1 MSTTSSIGE
10 VFLYDGDVEKNSMIN
25 YEIKSHLAKLLATED
40 LVVEHQHVDTAQ
52 FNVETRVLTLPLWKK
67 ASSVV
72 YDMLVGHEVGH
83 ALFTPNRWDFEIPRQ
98 FVNVCEDIRIEKLMK
113 RKYPGIAKTFYVGY
127 NALHDEDFFEIDG
140 EDLTTFNLADRINIH
155 AKVGSFVDVAFST
168 AEEPIVRVVD
178 GCETFDDVLFAAELL
193 YKFCIKEQEK
203 EQEEKVK
210 NHEQAQ
216 MFYDECM
223 ENAGIEDYPPIEEE
237 IDSSDSG
244 IGSELEVITDTA
256 FEKGAQ
262 QLNDFTNNLES
273 LYVEIPKI
281 DLDIA
286 IASNL
291 EIHSALEDSW
301 SDQLTHYTD
310 SPIADF
316 SIPDNQYE
324 QFKNSAQ
331 KEVNYLV
338 KEFESKKAA
347 DAYARS
353 NTARTGI
360 LDCSKLHTYKFNE
373 DLFKKVTTLSDG
385 KNHGL
390 IFILDWSGS
399 MSRVLEDTMK
409 QLYNLVWFCSK
420 VQIPF
425 DVYAFTDNYNHWKH
439 EDEILPRM
447 KKEEGKLYVN
457 KDFSLMNIFTSQ
469 VSRSVLERQMK
480 SFWRVVSWMQHSF
493 PSVYTLPG
501 QFMIS
506 GTPLHESLITLHQI
520 IPKFKK
526 ENRVQKVQCVIL
538 TDGESNPLP
547 YNKIVKRH
555 WEDEPFMGC
564 RNIRPLHTYLRNRK
578 TGHTYQFQ
586 YQYWQ
591 FTEVLLEDLKE
602 TFPDTNFIGIRLLS
616 SGEFGKFVRR
626 YDSHIEDRV
635 IRQARKD
642 KCYITTDGGYHS
654 YFGILSSS
662 LFNDESFE
670 VEDDA
675 SKSKIKNAF
684 IKSLKN
690 KKLNKKILGEFIDL
704 VA

>member
-1 MSTTSSIGE
+1 MQGE
-10 VFLYDGDVEKNSMIN
+10 WSKVTIN

-40 LVVEHQHVDTAQ
+40 LVVEHQNVTTAQ

-83 ALFTPNRWDFEIPRQ
+83 ALFTPNRWDFKIPQQ
-98 FVNVCEDIRIEKLMK
+98 FVNVCEDVRIEKLMK

-140 EDLTTFNLADRINIH
+140 EDLTTFNLADRVNLYY
-155 AKVGSFVDVAFST
+155 KVGSFVHLAFQPLEKEIVDLVGASESFDDT
-168 AEEPIVRVVD
+168 LYAAQCLYDYCKKQIEEPNIIPIENKD
-178 GCETFDDVLFAAELL
+178 ISPPPDQGDETFEDEFFDDGS
-193 YKFCIKEQEK
+193 QEK
-203 EQEEKVK
+203 EVEPDQ
-210 NHEQAQ
+210 
-216 MFYDECM
+216 
-223 ENAGIEDYPPIEEE
+223 G
-237 IDSSDSG
+237 SSS
-244 IGSELEVITDTA
+244 SELEVLTDTA
-256 FEKGAQ
+256 FEQGAQ

-425 DVYAFTDNYNHWKH
+425 DVYAFTDNYNHWKQQ
-439 EDEILPRM
+439 DEILPRM

-493 PSVYTLPG
+493 PSAYTLPG

>member
-1 MSTTSSIGE
+1 
-10 VFLYDGDVEKNSMIN
+10 MIN

-40 LVVEHQHVDTAQ
+40 LVVEHQNVDTAQ

-83 ALFTPNRWDFEIPRQ
+83 ALFTPNRWDFDTPRQ

-155 AKVGSFVDVAFST
+155 YKVGSFVDVAFST
-168 AEEPIVRVVD
+168 TEEPIVSIVD
-178 GCETFDDVLFAAELL
+178 SCETFDDVLSAAELL
-193 YKFCIKEQEK
+193 YKFCKKQIEESNTLSIENKDISPSPDQGDETFEDEFFDDGEQEK
-203 EQEEKVK
+203 EVESQ
-210 NHEQAQ
+210 
-216 MFYDECM
+216 D
-223 ENAGIEDYPPIEEE
+223 
-237 IDSSDSG
+237 DSLS
-244 IGSELEVITDTA
+244 SELEVLTDTA
-256 FEKGAQ
+256 FEQGAQ

-273 LYVEIPKI
+273 LYVETPKVN
-281 DLDIA
+281 LDTA
-286 IASNL
+286 IASNS
-291 EIHSALEDSW
+291 EIHVALEESW
-301 SDQLTHYTD
+301 VDQTTDYTD

-316 SIPDNQYE
+316 SFPDNQYD
-324 QFKNSAQ
+324 QFKNDAK

-353 NTARTGI
+353 NTARTGV
-360 LDCSKLHTYKFNE
+360 LDCSKLHTYKFSE
-373 DLFKKVTTLSDG
+373 DIFKKVTTLSDG

-425 DVYAFTDNYNHWKH
+425 DVYAFTNNYSHWKY
-439 EDEILPRM
+439 EGEIPSRM

-457 KDFSLMNIFTSQ
+457 TDFSLMNIFTSQ
-469 VSRSVLERQMK
+469 VSRSVLEKQMK
-480 SFWRVVSWMQHSF
+480 SFWRVVSWMEHTS
-493 PSVYTLPG
+493 PSAYTIPG

-506 GTPLHESLITLHQI
+506 GTPLHESLVTLHQI

-526 ENRVQKVQCVIL
+526 ENKVQKVQCVIL

-564 RNIRPLHTYLRNRK
+564 RNIRPIHTYLRNRK

-586 YQYWQ
+586 YQYWK

-616 SGEFGKFVRR
+616 SGEFGRFVRR
-626 YDSHIEDRV
+626 YDGDIDDREM
-635 IRQARKD
+635 RQVRKE
-642 KCYITTDGGYHS
+642 KCYITNEGGYHS

-670 VEDDA
+670 VEEDA
-675 SKSKIKNAF
+675 SKSQIKNAF

>member
-1 MSTTSSIGE
+1 
-10 VFLYDGDVEKNSMIN
+10 
-25 YEIKSHLAKLLATED
+25 
-40 LVVEHQHVDTAQ
+40 
-52 FNVETRVLTLPLWKK
+52 
-67 ASSVV
+67 
-72 YDMLVGHEVGH
+72 
-83 ALFTPNRWDFEIPRQ
+83 
-98 FVNVCEDIRIEKLMK
+98 MK

-127 NALHDEDFFEIDG
+127 NALYDEDFFEIDG

-155 AKVGSFVDVAFST
+155 SKVGSFVDVAFST
-168 AEEPIVRVVD
+168 VEEPIVSVVN
-178 GCETFDDVLFAAELL
+178 GCETFEEVLEAAQCL
-193 YKFCIKEQEK
+193 YDYCRKQIEEPKISLTENKDISPPPDQGDGTFEDEFFDEGAKEK
-203 EQEEKVK
+203 EVE
-210 NHEQAQ
+210 
-216 MFYDECM
+216 
-223 ENAGIEDYPPIEEE
+223 
-237 IDSSDSG
+237 SDKGSFS
-244 IGSELEVITDTA
+244 SELEVFSDTA

-291 EIHSALEDSW
+291 EIHSALEENW
-301 SDQLTHYTD
+301 SDQLTYYTD

-425 DVYAFTDNYNHWKH
+425 DVYAFTDNYNQWKH
-439 EDEILPRM
+439 QDEILPRM

-457 KDFSLMNIFTSQ
+457 SDFSLMNIFTSQ

-493 PSVYTLPG
+493 PSAYSIPG

-578 TGHTYQFQ
+578 TGYTYQFQ

-635 IRQARKD
+635 MRQARKD

-675 SKSKIKNAF
+675 SKSRIKNAF

>member
-1 MSTTSSIGE
+1 M
-10 VFLYDGDVEKNSMIN
+10 
-25 YEIKSHLAKLLATED
+25 
-40 LVVEHQHVDTAQ
+40 
-52 FNVETRVLTLPLWKK
+52 
-67 ASSVV
+67 
-72 YDMLVGHEVGH
+72 
-83 ALFTPNRWDFEIPRQ
+83 
-98 FVNVCEDIRIEKLMK
+98 
-113 RKYPGIAKTFYVGY
+113 
-127 NALHDEDFFEIDG
+127 
-140 EDLTTFNLADRINIH
+140 
-155 AKVGSFVDVAFST
+155 
-168 AEEPIVRVVD
+168 
-178 GCETFDDVLFAAELL
+178 
-193 YKFCIKEQEK
+193 
-203 EQEEKVK
+203 
-210 NHEQAQ
+210 
-216 MFYDECM
+216 
-223 ENAGIEDYPPIEEE
+223 
-237 IDSSDSG
+237 
-244 IGSELEVITDTA
+244 
-256 FEKGAQ
+256 
-262 QLNDFTNNLES
+262 
-273 LYVEIPKI
+273 
-281 DLDIA
+281 
-286 IASNL
+286 
-291 EIHSALEDSW
+291 EDSW

-493 PSVYTLPG
+493 PSAYTLPG

>member
-1 MSTTSSIGE
+1 
-10 VFLYDGDVEKNSMIN
+10 MIN

-83 ALFTPNRWDFEIPRQ
+83 AIFTPNRWDFEIPRQ

-168 AEEPIVRVVD
+168 IEEPIVRIVD
-178 GCETFDDVLFAAELL
+178 SCETFEDVLFAAELL
-193 YKFCIKEQEK
+193 YKFCKKQIEEPNTISTENKDISPPPDQGDEIFEDEFFDDGSQEK
-203 EQEEKVK
+203 EVEPDQ
-210 NHEQAQ
+210 
-216 MFYDECM
+216 
-223 ENAGIEDYPPIEEE
+223 G
-237 IDSSDSG
+237 SSS
-244 IGSELEVITDTA
+244 SELEVLTDTA
-256 FEKGAQ
+256 FEQGAQ

-291 EIHSALEDSW
+291 EIHSALEENW
-301 SDQLTHYTD
+301 SDQLTYYTD

-439 EDEILPRM
+439 QDEILPRM

-457 KDFSLMNIFTSQ
+457 SDFSLMNIFTSQ

-493 PSVYTLPG
+493 PSAYSIPG

-578 TGHTYQFQ
+578 TGYTYQFQ

-635 IRQARKD
+635 MRQARKD
-642 KCYITTDGGYHS
+642 KCYITTEGGYHS

-670 VEDDA
+670 VEEDA
-675 SKSKIKNAF
+675 SKSRIKNAF

>member
-1 MSTTSSIGE
+1 M
-10 VFLYDGDVEKNSMIN
+10 
-25 YEIKSHLAKLLATED
+25 
-40 LVVEHQHVDTAQ
+40 
-52 FNVETRVLTLPLWKK
+52 
-67 ASSVV
+67 
-72 YDMLVGHEVGH
+72 
-83 ALFTPNRWDFEIPRQ
+83 
-98 FVNVCEDIRIEKLMK
+98 
-113 RKYPGIAKTFYVGY
+113 
-127 NALHDEDFFEIDG
+127 
-140 EDLTTFNLADRINIH
+140 
-155 AKVGSFVDVAFST
+155 
-168 AEEPIVRVVD
+168 
-178 GCETFDDVLFAAELL
+178 
-193 YKFCIKEQEK
+193 
-203 EQEEKVK
+203 
-210 NHEQAQ
+210 
-216 MFYDECM
+216 
-223 ENAGIEDYPPIEEE
+223 
-237 IDSSDSG
+237 
-244 IGSELEVITDTA
+244 
-256 FEKGAQ
+256 
-262 QLNDFTNNLES
+262 
-273 LYVEIPKI
+273 
-281 DLDIA
+281 
-286 IASNL
+286 

-626 YDSHIEDRV
+626 YDYNIEDRV